1 MSFFH
6 CGIDFG
12 TSNSSI
18 AVASA
23 DGKPY
28 LVAVEDSQP
37 TIPSTVFYEP
47 GHLPLFG
54 HQALSAYLHG
64 REGRFMRS
72 LKRVLGTD
80 LMLSGTIVN
89 GKSVKFEN
97 ILAQFVG
104 YLKHQAE
111 ENVKDELTDVVMGR
125 PVHFRD
131 NDEKGDREAER
142 QLENIARR
150 VGFKNIVFQYEPIAA
165 AFAHEPRISGEKL
178 ACFIDFGG
186 GTSDF

>member
-150 VGFKNIVFQYEPIAA
+150 VGFKNIVFQYE
-165 AFAHEPRISGEKL
+165 
-178 ACFIDFGG
+178 
-186 GTSDF
+186 